1 MAEGPQT
8 TDEQKDPEDASDLW
22 PEEYR
27 KVTKDKIKLKRREA
41 DRIRIRQELF
51 DDVVKAQERYEKS
64 NDKKD
69 LLAIRVAKN
78 KYINFIFLSEGAAEA
93 EKAEQHFAEST
104 GAFIKEKRRRKLEGL
119 YEWGKRWGKFVAYGV
134 LLLAVSA
141 ATFAFGLIGVPVG
154 AAVIAGLSLFVL
166 RDPLFL
172 SFTMPKMRER
182 IEKLKRA
189 EEESRQ
195 KGETYEEFQAKN
207 LVLITEAAAAR
218 ARIKAWSQ
226 GLGYLIGAGALAV
239 GVVPGIPG
247 LDITVEGAA
256 TGVFNAVRSL
266 FGA

>member
-8 TDEQKDPEDASDLW
+8 TNEQKDPEDASDLW

-27 KVTKDKIKLKRREA
+27 KKTKDKTKLKRREA
-41 DRIRIRQELF
+41 DRIRIKQELF

-69 LLAIRVAKN
+69 LQAIRTEKN

-104 GAFIKEKRRRKLEGL
+104 GAFIKEKRRKKLESL
-119 YEWGKRWGKFVAYGV
+119 FEWGKRWGKTAAYAAI
-134 LLLAVSA
+134 LAGVSA
-141 ATFAFGLIGVPVG
+141 ATFAFGLVGVPLG
-154 AAVIAGLSLFVL
+154 AAVIAGLSLLIL
-166 RDPLFL
+166 RDPFFL
-172 SFTMPKMRER
+172 AFAMPKQRER

-218 ARIKAWSQ
+218 ARIKAWSR
-226 GLGYLIGAGALAV
+226 GLGYLIGAGALAI

-247 LDITVEGAA
+247 LDITAEGAA
-256 TGVFNAVRSL
+256 TSVFNAVRSL